1 MARQARWLLPNID
14 RSAVETLGH
23 ALGIGMPAASVLY
36 GRGFR
41 DAASARRFLC
51 PSLDDLHDP
60 MAMRGMDCALERLT
74 RAIRNREKILIYGD
88 YDVDGATSVVI
99 LKRSIELA
107 GGLADFH
114 VPDRLKEGYGMRP
127 EVVETAS
134 ARGVSL
140 IISVDTGIR
149 AAEVVRRAHELS
161 IDVIIT
167 DHHLPDAELP
177 PALAVLNPNRPDC
190 DYPEKNLC
198 GVGVAFKLVQA
209 LVATLDWP
217 PDKRRR
223 ILESFL
229 KLVAIGTVADVVPL
243 TGENRIIVKHGLSGL
258 RDVRSP
264 GLRALLEVAGFAK
277 GSVPSATQVAF
288 RIAPRMNAAGRMA
301 TANDVIEMLL
311 TSDAERAQIL
321 AEQLHALNTERQ
333 KTEAEIIETIL
344 SECARTPIDDSQP
357 ALVFCAPDWHRG
369 VLGIVA
375 SRLVERFHRP
385 AFVLSEDRETG
396 LAQGSGRSITRFHLL
411 EALESM
417 PELFEKFGGHS
428 HAAGLT
434 LVASKVTMFRRRLQD
449 HAALRLT
456 PEDFAPE
463 LEIDAVMTLREINE
477 RTVGEIS
484 ALAPFGCGHPAP
496 LFAALSAEVA
506 GPPVIWKEKHLRVP
520 LRQEGRM
527 LWLKAWNFAERVSEL
542 LPGTLVDAALS
553 LEEDSYGAANGM
565 PGWSAVLRDFR
576 PAEARV

>member
-1 MARQARWLLPNID
+1 MARPARWLLPNLD
-14 RSAVETLGH
+14 LDAVQSLGH
-23 ALGIGMPAASVLY
+23 ALSVGVPTASVLY

-41 DAASARRFLC
+41 DAQSARRFLC

-60 MAMRGMDCALERLT
+60 LEMRDMDRALERLT
-74 RAIRNREKILIYGD
+74 RAIRDREKILIYGD

-107 GGLADFH
+107 GGVADFH
-114 VPDRLKEGYGMRP
+114 VPDRLKDGYGMRP

-149 AAEVVRRAHELS
+149 AAEVVRRARELA

-167 DHHLPDAELP
+167 DHHLPEAELP

-190 DYPEKNLC
+190 EYPEKNLC

-209 LVATLDWP
+209 LVGTLGWP
-217 PDKRRR
+217 AEKRRR
-223 ILESFL
+223 VLESFL

-243 TGENRIIVKHGLSGL
+243 TGENRIIVKHGLNGL

-264 GLRALLEVAGFAK
+264 GLRALLEVAGFSG

-311 TSDAERAQIL
+311 TSDVERARVL
-321 AEQLHALNTERQ
+321 AEQLHTLNAERQ
-333 KTEAEIIETIL
+333 KTEAEIVETIL
-344 SECARTPIDDSQP
+344 DECARAPVDDAQP

-385 AFVLSEDRETG
+385 VFVLSADPESG
-396 LAQGSGRSITRFHLL
+396 LAQGSGRSIARLHLL

-417 PELFEKFGGHS
+417 PELFVKFGGHA

-434 LVASKVTMFRRRLQD
+434 LETKGVGTFRRRL
-449 HAALRLT
+449 AEYAGNRLT
-456 PEDFAPE
+456 PDDFVSE
-463 LEIDAVMTLREINE
+463 VEIDAVLGLAEVGE
-477 RTVGEIS
+477 RTLAELNT
-484 ALAPFGCGHPAP
+484 LAPFGCGHPAP
-496 LFAALSAEVA
+496 LFAALDVEVA
-506 GPPVIWKEKHLRVP
+506 ATPVVWKEKHLRVP
-520 LRQEGRM
+520 LRQGKRM
-527 LWLKAWNFAERVSEL
+527 LWLKAWNFAERITEL
-542 LPGTLVDAALS
+542 SQGSRVDAALT
-553 LEEDSYGAANGM
+553 LEEDSYAAANGL
-565 PGWSAVLRDFR
+565 PGWSAILRDVR
-576 PAEARV
+576 PAAAGA